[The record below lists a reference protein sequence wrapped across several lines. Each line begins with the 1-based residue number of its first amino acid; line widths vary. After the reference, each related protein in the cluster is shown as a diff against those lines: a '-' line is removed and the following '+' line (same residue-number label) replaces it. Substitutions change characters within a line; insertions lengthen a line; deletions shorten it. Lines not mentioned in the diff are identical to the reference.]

1 MQAGFLTKGW
11 EQRLCKFKNNC
22 NDIMQS
28 FTRNKSNPCKFNSD
42 KHISTLYLF
51 DHPLASRLIASVGN
65 HHNTTIKLKKNMKKL
80 IHTNIKLSH
89 DITTLTLIIQFWVMI
104 DDYLNSLKVSLME
117 ASGLC
122 MTSSAPTMLLLTECL
137 MENQTIV
144 LASLPKTKATTQFS
158 TWYVPELMTS
168 NSTTF
173 PLKLW
178 KMITTLQIAL

>member
-1 MQAGFLTKGW
+1 
-11 EQRLCKFKNNC
+11 
-22 NDIMQS
+22 
-28 FTRNKSNPCKFNSD
+28 
-42 KHISTLYLF
+42 
-51 DHPLASRLIASVGN
+51 
-65 HHNTTIKLKKNMKKL
+65 
-80 IHTNIKLSH
+80 
-89 DITTLTLIIQFWVMI
+89 MI

-173 PLKLW
+173 PLKL
-178 KMITTLQIAL
+178 